1 MKIEL
6 KGYHIEFLL
15 YLIVISMALILCFTI
30 SKRQNYLKYT

>member
-30 SKRQNYLKYT
+30 SKRQDT

>member
-15 YLIVISMALILCFTI
+15 YIIVIISAILLCYNITNKI
-30 SKRQNYLKYT
+30 NRH